1 LTDLKLETA
10 KSVPKLNSFLMHLG
24 FAQSKSKQ
32 IINMSPNNKTR
43 LSELI
48 QERSIEMTDP
58 AGRQVQILED
68 NHALRLADKCRCSIH
83 NIYLEALNIKIY
95 PYRYL
100 RNREAITIDEQ
111 LILAKSKVAIIGA
124 GGLGGHVI
132 LSLARLGIGH
142 LVIID
147 RDVFDE
153 SNLNRQAL
161 SNSESIGFSKS
172 ETATRII
179 GYTNPGVIVT
189 PLIVKIDTSNAD
201 EMLVGANVV
210 VDALDNI
217 SDRYV
222 VEKSAKKLKI
232 PMVHGAV
239 AGFEGQVMTIFP
251 DDPGLKSLYGSDH
264 VDNNKRKSP
273 EAILGVP
280 AIAPSFISTLQAM
293 EVLKI
298 ILKRGNLFRNTMVHV
313 DLETGQFNKFELS

>member
-1 LTDLKLETA
+1 MNTD
-10 KSVPKLNSFLMHLG
+10 
-24 FAQSKSKQ
+24 
-32 IINMSPNNKTR
+32 NKTS
-43 LSELI
+43 LAELI
-48 QERSIEMTDP
+48 QEKSIEITDP
-58 AGRQVQILED
+58 AGRQAQILED
-68 NHALRLADKCRCSIH
+68 NKALKLADKCRCSIH
-83 NIYLEALNIKIY
+83 NIYLEAMNLRIY

-100 RNREAITIDEQ
+100 RNRDAISLNEQ
-111 LILAKSKVAIIGA
+111 IILAKSKVAIIGA
-124 GGLGGHVI
+124 GGLGGHLI

-153 SNLNRQAL
+153 TNLNRQAL
-161 SNSESIGFSKS
+161 SSTESIEFSKS
-172 ETATRII
+172 ESAARII
-179 GYTNPGVIVT
+179 GSINPGVIIS
-189 PLIVKIDTSNAD
+189 PFMVKIDTSNAD
-201 EMLVGANVV
+201 KMLDGVTVV

-217 SDRYV
+217 SDRFV
-222 VEKSAKKLKI
+222 VERAAKRLKI

-251 DDPGLKSLYGSDH
+251 DDPGLESLYGNDQT
-264 VDNNKRKSP
+264 DRNKRKSP

-280 AIAPSFISTLQAM
+280 TIAPSFISTLQTM

>member
-1 LTDLKLETA
+1 
-10 KSVPKLNSFLMHLG
+10 
-24 FAQSKSKQ
+24 
-32 IINMSPNNKTR
+32 MSLDTKTR

-48 QERSIEMTDP
+48 QECSIEMTDP
-58 AGRQVQILED
+58 AERQVQILED
-68 NHALRLADKCRCSIH
+68 NHALKLADKCRCSIH
-83 NIYLEALNIKIY
+83 TIYLEAMNVGIY

-100 RNREAITIDEQ
+100 RNREAITLNEQ
-111 LILAKSKVAIIGA
+111 IILAKSRVAIIGA

-161 SNSESIGFSKS
+161 SRTESIGFSKS
-172 ETATRII
+172 ESGAQITGSI
-179 GYTNPGVIVT
+179 NPGVMIT
-189 PLIVKIDTSNAD
+189 PFIVKIEPSNIDKMLAD
-201 EMLVGANVV
+201 VNVV

-217 SDRYV
+217 ADRFV
-222 VEKSAKKLKI
+222 LEKAAKRLKI
-232 PMVHGAV
+232 PLVHGAV

-251 DDPGLKSLYGSDH
+251 DDPGLKSLYGSAQEERD
-264 VDNNKRKSP
+264 KSKSP

-280 AIAPSFISTLQAM
+280 TIAPSYVSTLQTM

-313 DLETGQFNKFELS
+313 DLETGQFNKFEL

>member
-1 LTDLKLETA
+1 
-10 KSVPKLNSFLMHLG
+10 
-24 FAQSKSKQ
+24 
-32 IINMSPNNKTR
+32 MSPDNKTR

-58 AGRQVQILED
+58 AGRQVQIIED
-68 NHALRLADKCRCSIH
+68 NHALKLADKCRCSIH
-83 NIYLEALNIKIY
+83 NIYLEAMNLKIY

-100 RNREAITIDEQ
+100 RNREAITLNEQ
-111 LILAKSKVAIIGA
+111 IILAKSKVAIIGA

-132 LSLARLGIGH
+132 LSLARLGVGH

-161 SNSESIGFSKS
+161 SSTESIGFSKS
-172 ETATRII
+172 ESGARITGSI
-179 GYTNPGVIVT
+179 NPGVIIT
-189 PLIVKIDTSNAD
+189 PFMVKIETSNID
-201 EMLVGANVV
+201 EMLDGVNVV

-217 SDRYV
+217 SDRFV
-222 VEKSAKKLKI
+222 LEKAVKRLKI
-232 PMVHGAV
+232 PLVHGAV
-239 AGFEGQVMTIFP
+239 AGFEGQVLTIFP
-251 DDPGLKSLYGSDH
+251 DDPGLKSLYGSDQEEI
-264 VDNNKRKSP
+264 DKSKSS

-280 AIAPSFISTLQAM
+280 TIAPSFVSTLQTM

-298 ILKRGNLFRNTMVHV
+298 ILKRGNLFRNIMVHV

>member
-1 LTDLKLETA
+1 
-10 KSVPKLNSFLMHLG
+10 
-24 FAQSKSKQ
+24 
-32 IINMSPNNKTR
+32 MSSEKKTR
-43 LSELI
+43 LPNLI
-48 QERSIEMTDP
+48 QERSIKITDP

-68 NHALRLADKCRCSIH
+68 NHALKLADKCRCSIH
-83 NIYLEALNIKIY
+83 TIYLEAMNAGIY

-100 RNREAITIDEQ
+100 RNRDAITLNEQ
-111 LILAKSKVAIIGA
+111 IILAKSKVAIIGA

-147 RDVFDE
+147 MDVFDE

-161 SNSESIGFSKS
+161 STTESIGFSKS
-172 ETATRII
+172 ESGTRITGSI
-179 GYTNPGVIVT
+179 NPGVMIT
-189 PLIVKIDTSNAD
+189 PFIVKIEPSNID
-201 EMLVGANVV
+201 KMIDGVNVV

-217 SDRYV
+217 SDRFV
-222 VEKSAKKLKI
+222 LEKAAKRLKI
-232 PMVHGAV
+232 PLVHGAV

-251 DDPGLKSLYGSDH
+251 DDPGLKSLYGSNQEERD
-264 VDNNKRKSP
+264 KSKSP

-280 AIAPSFISTLQAM
+280 TIAPSYVSTLQTM

-313 DLETGQFNKFELS
+313 DLETGQFNKFEVG

>member
-1 LTDLKLETA
+1 
-10 KSVPKLNSFLMHLG
+10 
-24 FAQSKSKQ
+24 
-32 IINMSPNNKTR
+32 MSPDNKTR

-48 QERSIEMTDP
+48 QEHSIKITDP
-58 AGRQVQILED
+58 AGRNTRVLED
-68 NHALRLADKCRCSIH
+68 NWALKLADKCHSSIH
-83 NIYLEALNIKIY
+83 HIYLEAMNLGIY

-100 RNREAITIDEQ
+100 RNRDAISLSEQ
-111 LILAKSKVAIIGA
+111 IILAKSKVAIIGA
-124 GGLGGHVI
+124 GGLGGHLI

-161 SNSESIGFSKS
+161 SSTESIGFSKS
-172 ETATRII
+172 ESGARITGSI
-179 GYTNPGVIVT
+179 NPGIIITPFIVR
-189 PLIVKIDTSNAD
+189 IDASNAD
-201 EMLVGANVV
+201 EMLSGMNVV

-217 SDRYV
+217 SDRFV
-222 VEKSAKKLKI
+222 LEDSAKRLKI

-251 DDPGLKSLYGSDH
+251 DDPGLESLYGNDQT
-264 VDNNKRKSP
+264 DRNKRKSP

-280 AIAPSFISTLQAM
+280 TIAPSFISTLQTM

-313 DLETGQFNKFELS
+313 DIETGQFNKFELS

>member
-1 LTDLKLETA
+1 
-10 KSVPKLNSFLMHLG
+10 
-24 FAQSKSKQ
+24 
-32 IINMSPNNKTR
+32 MSPDNKTK

-48 QERSIEMTDP
+48 QQRSIEMTDP
-58 AGRQVQILED
+58 AGRQVKIIED
-68 NHALRLADKCRCSIH
+68 NHALKLADKYRCRIH
-83 NIYLEALNIKIY
+83 NIYLEALNLGIY

-100 RNREAITIDEQ
+100 RNRKAITLNEQ
-111 LILAKSKVAIIGA
+111 IILAKSKVAIIGA

-153 SNLNRQAL
+153 SNLNRQVL
-161 SNSESIGFSKS
+161 SSTESIGFSKS
-172 ETATRII
+172 ESGARITGSI
-179 GYTNPGVIVT
+179 NPGVIIT
-189 PLIVKIDTSNAD
+189 PFLVKIKTSNID
-201 EMLVGANVV
+201 EMIDGVNVV

-217 SDRYV
+217 SDRFV
-222 VEKSAKKLKI
+222 LEKSAKKLKI
-232 PMVHGAV
+232 PLVHGAV

-251 DDPGLKSLYGSDH
+251 DDPGLKSLYGSDQQER
-264 VDNNKRKSP
+264 DKSKSP

-280 AIAPSFISTLQAM
+280 TIAPSYISTLQTM

-298 ILKRGNLFRNTMVHV
+298 ILKRGNLFRNAMVHV

>member
-1 LTDLKLETA
+1 
-10 KSVPKLNSFLMHLG
+10 
-24 FAQSKSKQ
+24 
-32 IINMSPNNKTR
+32 MSPDNKTR

-48 QERSIEMTDP
+48 QEHSIEITDP
-58 AGRQVQILED
+58 AGRQAQVLED
-68 NHALRLADKCRCSIH
+68 NHALKLADKCRCSIH
-83 NIYLEALNIKIY
+83 NIYLEAMNLRIY

-100 RNREAITIDEQ
+100 RNRDAISLNEQ
-111 LILAKSKVAIIGA
+111 IILAKSKVAIIGA
-124 GGLGGHVI
+124 GGLGGHLI

-153 SNLNRQAL
+153 TNLNRQAL
-161 SNSESIGFSKS
+161 SSTESIGFSKS
-172 ETATRII
+172 ESGARISESI
-179 GYTNPGVIVT
+179 NPGVIVT
-189 PLIVKIDTSNAD
+189 PFIVKIDTSNAD
-201 EMLVGANVV
+201 EMLDGMNVV

-217 SDRYV
+217 SDRFV
-222 VEKSAKKLKI
+222 VEESAKRLKI

-251 DDPGLKSLYGSDH
+251 DDPGLKSLYGS
-264 VDNNKRKSP
+264 NQKERNKRKSP

-280 AIAPSFISTLQAM
+280 AIAPSFISTLQTM

>member
-1 LTDLKLETA
+1 MRLLL
-10 KSVPKLNSFLMHLG
+10 VLNRT
-24 FAQSKSKQ
+24 KQ
-32 IINMSPNNKTR
+32 IIKMSSENKTR
-43 LSELI
+43 LPELI
-48 QERSIEMTDP
+48 QKRSVEITDP

-68 NHALRLADKCRCSIH
+68 NNALKLADKFRCSIH
-83 NIYLEALNIKIY
+83 NVYLEALSMKIY

-100 RNREAITIDEQ
+100 RNREAINLDEQ
-111 LILAKSKVAIIGA
+111 ITLAKSKVAIIGA

-161 SNSESIGFSKS
+161 STTESIGFSKS
-172 ETATRII
+172 ESGARITGSI
-179 GYTNPGVIVT
+179 NPGVMIT
-189 PLIVKIDTSNAD
+189 PFLVKIEPSNID
-201 EMLVGANVV
+201 DKIDGVNVV

-217 SDRYV
+217 SDRFL
-222 VEKSAKKLKI
+222 VEKAAQRLKI
-232 PMVHGAV
+232 PLVHGAV

-251 DDPGLKSLYGSDH
+251 DDPGLKSLYGSDRKER
-264 VDNNKRKSP
+264 DKSKSP

-280 AIAPSFISTLQAM
+280 TIAPSYISTLQTM

-298 ILKRGNLFRNTMVHV
+298 ILNRGNLFRNTMVHV